1 MRHGLSCSTPHLLV
15 SNRLHVLSSCG
26 VHVAASVIT
35 HLRRPPHLKSGESF
49 RQSSFN
55 MASPLRSANLQTLR
69 SCRLCIIC
77 AKSTE
82 AINIKD
88 TLNLRT
94 KISGRDVA
102 DLPPGARGH
111 DFWLG
116 NFSLKGK
123 CNLSYYITSMS
134 RQGIQSCA
142 TETASLFTILRPTY
156 ALLVGTC
163 AAIKGQGYKCVTNL
177 SFGSQH

>member
-1 MRHGLSCSTPHLLV
+1 
-15 SNRLHVLSSCG
+15 VLSSCG